1 MLAQYTLAK
10 VEMLR
15 KGGEILAGEKVN
27 ILDITSEN
35 GKEKNLKAN
44 LLPLDRV
51 LVISAKN
58 ARAWVY
64 AQDLGETK

>member
-15 KGGEILAGEKVN
+15 KGGEIIDREKVN

-44 LLPLDRV
+44 LLP
-51 LVISAKN
+51 
-58 ARAWVY
+58 
-64 AQDLGETK
+64 